1 MRKHPLSFWIYWI
14 VVVTSITFIGNGA
27 AVGRIASIQPMAD
40 PISYFPEDVDAIA
53 AELSSPEPTVAAGTV
68 LAEAV
73 PEFRQFGIASWYGGR
88 HQGRLTAS
96 GEVFDENLLTAAHR
110 TLPLVTWARVT
121 NLENG
126 RSIAVRVNDR
136 GPYIDGR
143 VIDLSARAA
152 AELGMTAQG
161 LARVEIEAL
170 PEQTASS
177 AME

>member
-1 MRKHPLSFWIYWI
+1 MQKHPLAFWVYWI
-14 VVVTSITFIGNGA
+14 IIIALVGFIDESSAN
-27 AVGRIASIQPMAD
+27 GRIVSFQPPSDSVNSIAD
-40 PISYFPEDVDAIA
+40 E
-53 AELSSPEPTVAAGTV
+53 SSAPSVAHDTV

-73 PEFRQFGIASWYGGR
+73 PEYRQVGIASWYGGR

-96 GEVFDENLLTAAHR
+96 GEVFDENKLTAAHR

-143 VIDLSARAA
+143 VIDLSTRAA
-152 AELGMTAQG
+152 QELGMTVQG
-161 LARVEIEAL
+161 LARVEIEVL

-177 AME
+177 AID

>member
-1 MRKHPLSFWIYWI
+1 MRKHPLSFWVYWI
-14 VVVTSITFIGNGA
+14 VVIALVGFTGEGA
-27 AVGRIASIQPMAD
+27 ATNRIIWDRTAPDSVNSMPDQA
-40 PISYFPEDVDAIA
+40 
-53 AELSSPEPTVAAGTV
+53 LPEPIVAPDTV
-68 LAEAV
+68 LAEAI
-73 PEFRQFGIASWYGGR
+73 PEYRQVGIASWYGGR

-96 GEVFDENLLTAAHR
+96 GEVFDENKLTAAHR

-126 RSIAVRVNDR
+126 RSIEVRVNDR

-143 VIDLSARAA
+143 VIDLSTRAA
-152 AELGMTAQG
+152 EELGMTEQG

-177 AME
+177 AIE

>member
-1 MRKHPLSFWIYWI
+1 MQKHPLAFWVYWI
-14 VVVTSITFIGNGA
+14 IIIALVGFIDESSAN
-27 AVGRIASIQPMAD
+27 GRIVSFQPPSDSVNSIAD
-40 PISYFPEDVDAIA
+40 E
-53 AELSSPEPTVAAGTV
+53 SSAPSVAHDTV

-73 PEFRQFGIASWYGGR
+73 PEYRQVGIASWYGGR
-88 HQGRLTAS
+88 
-96 GEVFDENLLTAAHR
+96 EVFDENKLTAAHR

-143 VIDLSARAA
+143 VIDLSTRAA
-152 AELGMTAQG
+152 QELGMAEQG
-161 LARVEIEAL
+161 LARVEIEVL

-177 AME
+177 AID